1 MRDIYLI
8 DFENVASE
16 GLSGI
21 TYLAPED
28 EVIIFYSNNSK
39 SLSMKMHILIG
50 KSVCKLD
57 YFEATV
63 GGKNALDHQISTWLG
78 YLVGTN
84 AAERNYY
91 IVSRDMG
98 YKFVASF
105 WADTPMKPNV
115 RCVESIRAAGRIE
128 RSRQLQREAA
138 AKAAAAVAVPEEQP
152 PMLKSPEPVPM
163 LHAAPAPQAE
173 PAPVETP
180 APEPVQAEA
189 PAPEATA
196 SEPVPPVA
204 EPAPVEP
211 AAPETPAPE
220 APVPETAAPEVPAAP
235 AEELEP
241 EVPESRSR
249 RSRGRRSRSR
259 SKGRMEA
266 AVEPEQAEAPAPQA
280 AEPEPKPEPK
290 REAKPESK
298 PEPKR
303 EAKPEPKKD
312 ARKDPKRGSAKK
324 PEVQKDQ
331 SRLDL
336 GSLIAPY
343 PGLQE
348 AHLQEL
354 INGNKR
360 QVLCNTL
367 RKQLGQEKGLA
378 LYNEIK
384 KSAWR

>member
-78 YLVGTN
+78 YLVGTG

-105 WADTPMKPNV
+105 WADSPQKPSV

-138 AKAAAAVAVPEEQP
+138 AKATAAAAALEEQP
-152 PMLKSPEPVPM
+152 PMLASPEPVPM
-163 LHAAPAPQAE
+163 LHAAPEVKPEVQMEVKPE
-173 PAPVETP
+173 PKPEVTSQQEA
-180 APEPVQAEA
+180 APEPV
-189 PAPEATA
+189 A
-196 SEPVPPVA
+196 SVP
-204 EPAPVEP
+204 EP
-211 AAPETPAPE
+211 AAALPQTAEADAPE
-220 APVPETAAPEVPAAP
+220 PAAATETMPESAPVLEES
-235 AEELEP
+235 AEAESPTQEPVQEPSEL
-241 EVPESRSR
+241 RSR
-249 RSRGRRSRSR
+249 RNRKYRRNR
-259 SKGRMEA
+259 SKGRSGE
-266 AVEPEQAEAPAPQA
+266 EQDQPAEIAAPQHQ
-280 AEPEPKPEPK
+280 EPAQEPKPEPK
-290 REAKPESK
+290 HEQKAETRSETKQETSAK
-298 PEPKR
+298 R
-303 EAKPEPKKD
+303 D
-312 ARKDPKRGSAKK
+312 GRTARKK
-324 PEVQKDQ
+324 PEDQKE
-331 SRLDL
+331 RGKVDL
-336 GSLIAPY
+336 AALIAPY

-360 QVLCNTL
+360 QILCNTL

-384 KSAWR
+384 RSAWR